1 MQKIAMVGLLV
12 GVTTVGVGVGCKG
25 KGQDKAKPAVTAT
38 GSSATGSAAGSAV
51 GAGIGSA
58 APVGSA
64 AVSGSAAPIAA
75 VDAGRAAA
83 NPAAVAQC
91 QRIVDKSRVAIA
103 ATLAKYEIT
112 IPDFEKNY
120 GTGTTFGE
128 LCSVLDDAKRT
139 CLEAAA
145 QPMAAI
151 GTCNINDG
159 AAPDVLIQAP
169 YVSYNA
175 PAVPLAEGEGVK
187 LLTSLV
193 GTWRTEF
200 VGIVTLWAIAAD
212 GKVVVNKVDKD
223 GTATTSEYAL
233 MFENA
238 GQVKV
243 RTTPSSTQTY
253 SFFRVDNK
261 TVLLGDNLAYR
272 INPVANVKKFAL
284 KTQGEWIVVDGTACQ
299 VVTNRGLETAG
310 TCAWGKTGAVKTFI
324 ASCDSGR
331 TIQST
336 GKAIVDSVDYQL
348 LAGHLVDQRLLN
360 IATFKKK

>member
-12 GVTTVGVGVGCKG
+12 GVTAVGVGTGCKG
-25 KGQDKAKPAVTAT
+25 QAKAKLADTAT
-38 GSSATGSAAGSAV
+38 GSATVGAGTGSAV

-64 AVSGSAAPIAA
+64 GLAGSAAPVAA
-75 VDAGRAAA
+75 VDAGPEAA

-91 QRIVDKSRVAIA
+91 QRIVDKSRTAIA
-103 ATLAKYEIT
+103 ATLAKHEIS

-120 GTGTTFGE
+120 ATGTTFGD
-128 LCSVLDDAKRT
+128 LCSKLDDAKRS

-151 GTCNINDG
+151 GTCNVNDG
-159 AAPDVLIQAP
+159 AAPDALMQAP
-169 YVSYNA
+169 SVAYNA
-175 PAVPLAEGEGVK
+175 PTLPLAEGEGAK
-187 LLTSLV
+187 LLASLV
-193 GTWRTEF
+193 GSWASEF
-200 VGIVTLWAIAAD
+200 VGIVTTWAIAAD
-212 GKVVVNKVDKD
+212 GKVSVNKVEKD
-223 GTATTSEYAL
+223 GKTTTSEYAL

-272 INPVANVKKFAL
+272 INPVANVKKFTL
-284 KTQGEWIVVDGTACQ
+284 KTQGEWIVVDETACQ
-299 VVTNRGLETAG
+299 VVTNRGLEIAG
-310 TCAWGKTGAVKTFI
+310 TCAW
-324 ASCDSGR
+324 
-331 TIQST
+331 
-336 GKAIVDSVDYQL
+336 
-348 LAGHLVDQRLLN
+348 
-360 IATFKKK
+360 